1 MEEDEW
7 FYDMPDETD
16 LGDNDYEEDIVI
28 DDVDDCDYDD

>member
-16 LGDNDYEEDIVI
+16 LEDNDYEEDIVI
-28 DDVDDCDYDD
+28 DSDDE